1 MLIRTPARSQAKE
14 ADVTPEHLFRARRRF
29 LQLGAGSALG
39 FAAASSFAVGGAMG
53 GLFAPAAAHAREV
66 EMLKAAK
73 WPGSTDEPP
82 TDLKSITTYNN
93 FYELSTSKD
102 GPQYETENFNT
113 QPWSVKVSGL
123 VNNPGTYDVWDLI
136 KKDQL
141 EQRIYRHRCVE
152 AWSMVVPWVGVPL
165 ADVIK
170 RLDPQTSAK
179 YIAFETLH
187 DPKQLPGQSRQV
199 LQWPY
204 VEGLRMDEA
213 LNPLAMLAV
222 GVYDQTLP
230 PQNGAPVRLVVP
242 WKYGFKAIK
251 SIVRI
256 SFTENEPPTSWNS
269 SAPGEY
275 GFYANVNPGVNHP
288 RWSQAK
294 ERRIGDFLRRKT
306 SMFNGYADEVAGLY
320 TGMDLTRFF

>member
-1 MLIRTPARSQAKE
+1 MLIRTPATSQAKE
-14 ADVTPEHLFRARRRF
+14 SDVTPEHLFRARRRF

-39 FAAASSFAVGGAMG
+39 WAAASSLAVGG
-53 GLFAPAAAHAREV
+53 LLAPVSAKAREV

-82 TDLKSITTYNN
+82 TTLKDITTYNN

-102 GPQYETENFNT
+102 GPQHETENFKPA
-113 QPWSVKVSGL
+113 PWSVEVSGL
-123 VNNPGTYDVWDLI
+123 VNNPGTYDVWDLV

-152 AWSMVVPWVGVPL
+152 AWSMVVPWVGVSL
-165 ADVIK
+165 ADVVK

-179 YIAFETLH
+179 YIAFETLL
-187 DPKQLPGQSRQV
+187 DPEQLPGQNRQV

-204 VEGLRMDEA
+204 VEGLRLDEA
-213 LNPLAMLAV
+213 LNPLAMLVV

-230 PQNGAPVRLVVP
+230 PQNGAPIRLVVP

-256 SFTENEPPTSWNS
+256 SFTEEEPPTSWNR
-269 SAPGEY
+269 SAPREY

-306 SMFNGYADEVAGLY
+306 EMFNGYGDEVAGLY
-320 TGMDLTRFF
+320 AGMDLTRSF